1 MLYCQICQ
9 NGSKKTY
16 DTEAEKLVKL
26 EDCFDELM
34 NQVIEEQNKQKRIAE
49 MIEKIEQPFGNILFE
64 VYILGKS
71 LVKVAS
77 DMDYDYKHICY
88 KHKIALKKFERL
100 DK

>member
-1 MLYCQICQ
+1 MDNVI
-9 NGSKKTY
+9 K
-16 DTEAEKLVKL
+16 EK
-26 EDCFDELM
+26 
-34 NQVIEEQNKQKRIAE
+34 NKQKKIVE
-49 MIEKIEQPFGNILFE
+49 KIEKIEQPFCNILFE

>member
-1 MLYCQICQ
+1 
-9 NGSKKTY
+9 
-16 DTEAEKLVKL
+16 
-26 EDCFDELM
+26 M
-34 NQVIEEQNKQKRIAE
+34 NDVIEEQYNQK
-49 MIEKIEQPFGNILFE
+49 KIVEVIKKLEQPFGNILFE

-88 KHKIALKKFERL
+88 KHGIALKKFDKL